1 MRQLHYYNV
10 NLKLSYDTVFAAA
23 PSGMLPTDVPVNELF
38 PDVPL
43 VVMMFSVQNLEML
56 IVGSK
61 YFFI

>member
-1 MRQLHYYNV
+1 MYYNV
-10 NLKLSYDTVFAAA
+10 NLKLLYDTVCADAL
-23 PSGMLPTDVPVNELF
+23 SGMLSTDVPVNELF

-43 VVMMFSVQNLEML
+43 VVMMFSVQNFEML